1 MSKGDLFLPY
11 FLCKS
16 LEFSIFMCYNTSIK
30 DKEENIMIKA
40 GQKFKNTI
48 WGTEIEIIKIVNDNC
63 YYRVTDNSNYSS
75 DEVNSLEEMEQE
87 LSDPEYI
94 KVIS

>member
-1 MSKGDLFLPY
+1 
-11 FLCKS
+11 
-16 LEFSIFMCYNTSIK
+16 MCYNTSIK

-48 WGTEIEIIKIVNDNC
+48 WSTEIEIIKIVNDNC

>member
-1 MSKGDLFLPY
+1 
-11 FLCKS
+11 
-16 LEFSIFMCYNTSIK
+16 MCYNTSIK

-63 YYRVTDNSNYSS
+63 YYRVTDSSNYSS

>member
-1 MSKGDLFLPY
+1 MSTL
-11 FLCKS
+11 FLCKKKYIKT
-16 LEFSIFMCYNTSIK
+16 LYNYIFMCYNTSIK

-48 WGTEIEIIKIVNDNC
+48 WGTEIEIIKIVDDNC

-94 KVIS
+94 RVIS

>member
-1 MSKGDLFLPY
+1 
-11 FLCKS
+11 
-16 LEFSIFMCYNTSIK
+16 MCYNTSIK

-48 WGTEIEIIKIVNDNC
+48 LGIEIEIIKIVNDNC

-94 KVIS
+94 RVIS

>member
-1 MSKGDLFLPY
+1 
-11 FLCKS
+11 
-16 LEFSIFMCYNTSIK
+16 
-30 DKEENIMIKA
+30 MIKE

-48 WGTEIEIIKIVNDNC
+48 WGIEIEIIKIVNNNC

>member
-1 MSKGDLFLPY
+1 MSPL
-11 FLCKS
+11 FLCKK
-16 LEFSIFMCYNTSIK
+16 IHKNTLQLYFYVLQYKRIK

-48 WGTEIEIIKIVNDNC
+48 WGTDIEIIKIVNDNC

-94 KVIS
+94 RVIS

>member
-1 MSKGDLFLPY
+1 
-11 FLCKS
+11 
-16 LEFSIFMCYNTSIK
+16 MCYNTSIK

-40 GQKFKNTI
+40 EQKFKNTI